1 MAMIETDGLT
11 PMQRG
16 RLDKALD
23 ARVRIDGVVTTWRAF
38 VATVTGEK
46 QITDDSASYSRTRFN
61 RMGYEEQAAYM
72 ARLASK
78 RCYHLAKADP
88 QYGTVW
94 IQVPKIIYDAVQR
107 EERGDDDTGPWCT
120 QADLDHL
127 FGAA

>member
-61 RMGYEEQAAYM
+61 RMGYAEQAAYM

-107 EERGDDDTGPWCT
+107 EEQGDDDAGPWCT

-127 FGAA
+127 FGVA